1 MQIANLL
8 RRMSFQEWG
17 GTETVVF
24 NTARELLRDGY
35 GARIFCTSAL
45 DRTGDEEVSGIR
57 ISRFG
62 YSYPYFPLSKMR
74 RRMM

>member
-24 NTARELLRDGY
+24 NTARELLRDGH

-62 YSYPYFPLSKMR
+62 YSYPYFPLSKRPM
-74 RRMM
+74 

>member
-24 NTARELLRDGY
+24 NTARELLRDGH

-62 YSYPYFPLSKMR
+62 YSYPYLKFS
-74 RRMM
+74 